1 MSKELYIIVGI
12 LIPFLGTSLG
22 SFFVFFLKKEIN
34 NRFKKFMLGFASG
47 VMLAACIWSLILP
60 SIELAN
66 KKHVLSFLPASI
78 GLTLGIFFLIIITK
92 LTDTFFKK
100 KNKDIN
106 VLFLSV
112 TLHNIP
118 EGMAVGVCFASFLY
132 GTNGIDLLAA
142 FLLSIG
148 IAIQNIPEGAI
159 ISIPSKIKG
168 NGNKKSFIWG
178 IVSGVVEPLAAFI
191 TLILTS
197 LIEPLL
203 PYFLSFASGAM
214 IYVIFEELVPEMH
227 EGYKSSF
234 GITGLLFGFIVMMI
248 LDVALG

>member
-12 LIPFLGTSLG
+12 LIPFIGTSIG
-22 SFFVFFLKKEIN
+22 SFFVFFLKKEIKN
-34 NRFKKFMLGFASG
+34 IFKKIMLGFASG

-66 KKHVLSFLPASI
+66 EKHVISFLPASI
-78 GLTLGIFFLIIITK
+78 GLILGVLFLIVIGK
-92 LTDTFFKK
+92 FTDRFLKK
-100 KNKDIN
+100 KNKN
-106 VLFLSV
+106 VNMLFLSV

-118 EGMAVGVCFASFLY
+118 EGMAVGVCFASFLL
-132 GTNGIDLLAA
+132 GTNGIDLITA

-159 ISIPSKIKG
+159 ISIPLKIKG
-168 NGNKKSFIWG
+168 NGNRKSFIWG
-178 IVSGVVEPLAAFI
+178 IISGVVEPIAAFL
-191 TLILTS
+191 TLVLTGI
-197 LIEPLL
+197 IEPLL

-227 EGYKSSF
+227 EDYKSSL
-234 GITGLLFGFIVMMI
+234 GIIGLLFGFIIMMI